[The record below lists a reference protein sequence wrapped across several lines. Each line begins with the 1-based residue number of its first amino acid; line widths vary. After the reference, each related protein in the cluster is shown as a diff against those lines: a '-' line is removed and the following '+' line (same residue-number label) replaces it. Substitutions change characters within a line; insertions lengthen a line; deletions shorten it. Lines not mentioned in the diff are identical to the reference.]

1 MMARGL
7 FVGLATLD
15 VVQLVEALP
24 EPNQK
29 IKALGFSMAAGGP
42 ASNAAVA
49 FAHDYSACG
58 LGGHDEAV
66 LVTRVSSDAV
76 GVLIRADLTAH
87 GVEVRALDL
96 PEGISSTVATIMVTA
111 SSGERAVVSALDN
124 RPFAVADGIDIA
136 VGDFDV
142 VETDGYETDL
152 TLDMLKKARAAGVTT
167 VLDGGS
173 MKDYTSDLLPLIDV
187 AIVSEPFAGTRA
199 AAEMFNFLG
208 DFGVRFAAITRGEKP
223 IDYWADGVIGSVD
236 AVAVRAVDTLGAG
249 DFFHGGF
256 AKSIAGKPL
265 TRETFVDA
273 LGVAA
278 KIASLSVQSF
288 GTRAWLAEP

>member
-29 IKALGFSMAAGGP
+29 IKALRFSMAAGGP

-58 LGGHDEAV
+58 LSGHDEAI
-66 LVTRVSSDAV
+66 LVTRVSNDAV
-76 GVLIRADLTAH
+76 GALIRADLTAH
-87 GVEVRALDL
+87 DVDVKALDL
-96 PEGISSTVATIMVTA
+96 PNGISSTVATIMVTA

-124 RPFAVADGIDIA
+124 RPFVPADSIDIE
-136 VGDFDV
+136 VSDFDV

-152 TLDMLKKARAAGVTT
+152 TLDILKKARAAGVPT

-173 MKDYTSDLLPLIDV
+173 MKDYTTDLLPLIDV
-187 AIVSEPFAGTRA
+187 AIVSEPFTGARSTT
-199 AAEMFNFLG
+199 EMFSFLT

-223 IDYWADGVIGSVD
+223 IDYWADGVMGSINT
-236 AVAVRAVDTLGAG
+236 VAVRAVDTLGAG

-256 AKSIAGKPL
+256 TKSIAGKPL
-265 TRETFVDA
+265 TRETFIDG
-273 LGVAA
+273 LGTAA
-278 KIASLSVQSF
+278 RIASLSVQSF
-288 GTRAWLAEP
+288 GTRTWLAGS